1 MKYRARW
8 YNADSVVAGLH
19 DNEIIEANSAEE
31 ATKIAYQRENGN
43 PPAPMLWLEE
53 DMDDLDISY
62 NYINVIIPTIQA
74 TF

>member
-8 YNADSVVAGLH
+8 YNTDSVVAGLH
-19 DNEIIEANSAEE
+19 DNEIIEAISTEE

-53 DMDDLDISY
+53 
-62 NYINVIIPTIQA
+62 VK
-74 TF
+74 